1 MATHSSKMD
10 VTLHLIT
17 RLVTTMRV
25 RASPHV
31 PSAFVSDTTMERPG
45 AIVLGLEAEAAEA
58 VGEVPRAPVQ
68 LILEGADY
76 FLVIPVTELV
86 LRKSCWLV

>member
-1 MATHSSKMD
+1 VATHSNKMD
-10 VTLHLIT
+10 VTPHLIT

-31 PSAFVSDTTMERPG
+31 PSAFVLDTTMERPG

-58 VGEVPRAPVQ
+58 VEAVGEVLRAPVQ

-86 LRKSCWLV
+86 LRKSC